1 MSRVL
6 SCLLTCFLGLVVFFP
21 LSGARA
27 VPLYG
32 ELAQNYTRIVPPVP
46 APQVPFLDGQ
56 EQSVRLGDFKGQV
69 ILLNFWATWCAP
81 CIQEM
86 PSLGRVQERRDNL
99 RVVAV
104 SLDRGGLEVPRAF
117 LKKLSLTHLG
127 LYKDQKNQLSRAF
140 KLRAIPSSFLIDK
153 SGNLV
158 GELAGPFE
166 WDQDSV
172 LNLVDYYSRAE

>member
-1 MSRVL
+1 M
-6 SCLLTCFLGLVVFFP
+6 
-21 LSGARA
+21 
-27 VPLYG
+27 
-32 ELAQNYTRIVPPVP
+32 P
-46 APQVPFLDGQ
+46 APQVPFGDGQ
-56 EQSVRLGDFKGQV
+56 GQSVRLGDFKGQV

-86 PSLGRVQERRDNL
+86 PSL
-99 RVVAV
+99 
-104 SLDRGGLEVPRAF
+104 DRGGLEVPRAF
-117 LKKLSLTHLG
+117 LQKLSLTHLG
-127 LYKDQKNQLSRAF
+127 LYKDQKNQLSRAL

-172 LNLVDYYSRAE
+172 LKLVDYYSRAE

>member
-6 SCLLTCFLGLVVFFP
+6 SCLLTCFLGLVI

-27 VPLYG
+27 VPLDG
-32 ELAQNYTRIVPPVP
+32 ELAQSYTRIVPPVP
-46 APQVPFLDGQ
+46 APQVPFLNGQ
-56 EQSVRLGDFKGQV
+56 GQSIRLGDFKGQV

-86 PSLGRVQERRDNL
+86 PSLDRLQERRDSL

-117 LKKLSLTHLG
+117 LQKLSLTHLG
-127 LYKDQKNQLSRAF
+127 LYKDQKSQLSRAF

-172 LNLVDYYSRAE
+172 LKLVDYYNRAE